1 MKLLLP
7 VLWGCWNCCTLFPR
21 MDAETERLVNLVKV
35 CLRILGISNRELA
48 RRLEMSPSYVSK
60 LLSGSSELRLDHLV
74 RICKV
79 TGLDPGEFFALAYPV
94 RPTATATGARL
105 RLLLQGSNPPQ
116 PPPPPVAPAK
126 VYREDEVQAMLQ
138 AALERLIKG
147 GGGE

>member
-1 MKLLLP
+1 MES
-7 VLWGCWNCCTLFPR
+7 
-21 MDAETERLVNLVKV
+21 ETERLVNLVKV
-35 CLRILGISNRELA
+35 CLRILGVSNRELA

-60 LLSGSSELRLDHLV
+60 LLSGSSELRLDHLI

-94 RPTATATGARL
+94 RPAATATGVRL
-105 RLLLQGSNPPQ
+105 RAMLQGSLSPS
-116 PPPPPVAPAK
+116 PPPAEPAK

-147 GGGE
+147 NSGG

>member
-1 MKLLLP
+1 
-7 VLWGCWNCCTLFPR
+7 
-21 MDAETERLVNLVKV
+21 MDSETERLVNLVKV

-79 TGLDPGEFFALAYPV
+79 TGLEPGEFFALAYPV

-105 RLLLQGSNPPQ
+105 QMMLQLSA
-116 PPPPPVAPAK
+116 PPPPPAAPSK
-126 VYREDEVQAMLQ
+126 IYREDEVQALLH

-147 GGGE
+147 HGGE